1 MKKKILYYLPSIIFN
16 VAETLAIILIGVLL
30 LKLDILDVIVIILVF
45 AIIRMLTRS
54 AMHYKSWKLCLI
66 WSCMQ
71 ISFLFLTAKVNFA
84 IGITST
90 IFAAIILSDKG
101 NISDMFMWGG
111 NTLNNEVF
119 NWVKFNQ
126 NNEKLIKYE
135 NDLKETDKQKYFI
148 FKYRFREFKSYSK
161 ISDLMGI
168 STQIIADELNIM
180 SHFIEYSIRL
190 G

>member
-71 ISFLFLTAKVNFA
+71 ISFLFLTAKVNFTN
-84 IGITST
+84 GI
-90 IFAAIILSDKG
+90 I
-101 NISDMFMWGG
+101 
-111 NTLNNEVF
+111 
-119 NWVKFNQ
+119 
-126 NNEKLIKYE
+126 
-135 NDLKETDKQKYFI
+135 
-148 FKYRFREFKSYSK
+148 
-161 ISDLMGI
+161 
-168 STQIIADELNIM
+168 
-180 SHFIEYSIRL
+180 
-190 G
+190 